1 MLGLAAAASPAHAET
16 PNEMAM
22 SGRKAVVEAAA
33 SRHETVKPSGH
44 VEMDADNGTTAMIEG
59 LHGDFVDMT
68 PTLASIDT
76 LGQREGLHGARWQ
89 ANLGFEGNQYHT
101 QLTLY
106 GKSAAGKERVAF
118 YEGFALNSPS
128 RALQEAD
135 HLFSLDSRPDV
146 PIQFAG
152 DIAEPSV
159 ALTELTRDMAIKNG
173 ITDPHVSIKKR
184 EPGLI
189 DQHVKGK
196 KPQKGTRIPGVDL
209 VISGKAGQDFRA
221 FIANSSYMDT
231 NEQIDHAVVD
241 SLARVHELDVPFTG
255 IIKDPSPKLKKVA
268 HALAQRHHIINAAVS
283 VEAARLQGSDGF
295 NVRLTGSRGETK
307 TFFVFGSP
315 KETINTSALDM
326 ELTRELAKL

>member
-1 MLGLAAAASPAHAET
+1 
-16 PNEMAM
+16 
-22 SGRKAVVEAAA
+22 
-33 SRHETVKPSGH
+33 
-44 VEMDADNGTTAMIEG
+44 
-59 LHGDFVDMT
+59 
-68 PTLASIDT
+68 
-76 LGQREGLHGARWQ
+76 
-89 ANLGFEGNQYHT
+89 
-101 QLTLY
+101 
-106 GKSAAGKERVAF
+106 
-118 YEGFALNSPS
+118 
-128 RALQEAD
+128 
-135 HLFSLDSRPDV
+135 
-146 PIQFAG
+146 
-152 DIAEPSV
+152 
-159 ALTELTRDMAIKNG
+159 
-173 ITDPHVSIKKR
+173 
-184 EPGLI
+184 
-189 DQHVKGK
+189 
-196 KPQKGTRIPGVDL
+196 VDL